1 MNNDLILNSIKSNF
15 AYIEFL
21 PDGTIL
27 DANDIFLS
35 SLEYRLD
42 EIKNQKHKIF
52 VLPQEVN
59 SVEYQNFWQKL
70 SSGKSH
76 DGVFTRLTKSQKEFH
91 IRAIYFPVKD
101 ENNRVVKVV
110 KLATDYNEEAKK
122 ERMSAIVQQ
131 MVDDSPFPNMFATP
145 DGVMVYMN
153 KSSQETLKKLESFL
167 PDRVENL
174 VGKSIDWFHKNPKM
188 IRDLIAD
195 HKNLPR
201 KAIIN
206 VGNEKL
212 ELNISAV
219 MYNGEYVF
227 TNVTWNVATDRLK
240 ALEELANASSDL
252 TKSSTQLTN
261 VSNSLAAAAE
271 ETSVQSATASSA
283 SEEVNAGVQ
292 TVTSNMTQM
301 VSAIKEITRTT
312 NDASVTTQEAMRLTQ
327 ETNKIIDKLGKSSID
342 IGSVIKVIS
351 SIAQQTNLL
360 ALNATIEAARAGD
373 AGRGFAVVANEVK
386 ELSKQTSKAT
396 EDITKRIEAIQL
408 DSKNAVTAV
417 ANISQAIDKVN
428 GFASSI
434 AVAVE
439 EQAATTSEVN
449 RVISE
454 SAEGVAQITKNIS
467 EVTTAAEMT
476 GKNASE
482 ANVEA
487 KNLADLSKRLQHLV
501 TLIK

>member
-1 MNNDLILNSIKSNF
+1 MSSDTLLLEAIKNNF
-15 AYIEFL
+15 AYIEFT

-27 DANDIFLS
+27 DANENFL
-35 SLEYRLD
+35 
-42 EIKNQKHKIF
+42 KT
-52 VLPQEVN
+52 
-59 SVEYQNFWQKL
+59 VEYQLSEIKGQKHRMFVPAEEAQSSAYLEFWNQLAHGNTQDRVFQRSTKT
-70 SSGKSH
+70 GKIIYLKASYFA
-76 DGVFTRLTKSQKEFH
+76 VKNSQGDVEK
-91 IRAIYFPVKD
+91 I
-101 ENNRVVKVV
+101 V
-110 KLATDYNEEAKK
+110 KLASNMTNQIQ
-122 ERMSAIVQQ
+122 AI
-131 MVDDSPFPNMFATP
+131 
-145 DGVMVYMN
+145 
-153 KSSQETLKKLESFL
+153 
-167 PDRVENL
+167 
-174 VGKSIDWFHKNPKM
+174 
-188 IRDLIAD
+188 
-195 HKNLPR
+195 
-201 KAIIN
+201 
-206 VGNEKL
+206 L
-212 ELNISAV
+212 EL
-219 MYNGEYVF
+219 E
-227 TNVTWNVATDRLK
+227 K
-240 ALEELANASSDL
+240 ASVDL
-252 TKSSTQLTN
+252 TNSSNQLIN

-408 DSKNAVTAV
+408 DSKNAVNAV
-417 ANISQAIDKVN
+417 ASISAAIDKVN

-454 SAEGVAQITKNIS
+454 SAEGVAQITKNIG
-467 EVTTAAEMT
+467 EVTLAAEMT

-482 ANVEA
+482 ANVES
-487 KNLADLSKRLQHLV
+487 KKLADLSSRLQHLV

>member
-1 MNNDLILNSIKSNF
+1 MNKEDYQLLQAIINNF
-15 AYIEFL
+15 AYIEFT
-21 PDGTIL
+21 PDSTIL
-27 DANDIFLS
+27 TANDLFCKAV
-35 SLEYRLD
+35 EYQQS
-42 EIKNQKHKIF
+42 EIVGQKHRIF
-52 VLPQEVN
+52 MPPEEVN
-59 SVEYQNFWQKL
+59 SQDYKNFWIDLANGITQEKIFKRITK
-70 SSGKSH
+70 SGKSL
-76 DGVFTRLTKSQKEFH
+76 FIK
-91 IRAIYFPVKD
+91 ANYFAVKD
-101 ENNRVVKVV
+101 ENQQVVKIV
-110 KLATDYNEEAKK
+110 KLATDFT
-122 ERMSAIVQQ
+122 QQ
-131 MVDDSPFPNMFATP
+131 M
-145 DGVMVYMN
+145 
-153 KSSQETLKKLESFL
+153 K
-167 PDRVENL
+167 
-174 VGKSIDWFHKNPKM
+174 
-188 IRDLIAD
+188 
-195 HKNLPR
+195 
-201 KAIIN
+201 II
-206 VGNEKL
+206 
-212 ELNISAV
+212 
-219 MYNGEYVF
+219 
-227 TNVTWNVATDRLK
+227 
-240 ALEELANASSDL
+240 EELGSATNDL
-252 TKSSTQLTN
+252 TKSSYQLTS
-261 VSNSLAAAAE
+261 VANSLAAAAE

-417 ANISQAIDKVN
+417 ASISAAIDKVN

-454 SAEGVAQITKNIS
+454 SAEGVAQITKNIG
-467 EVTTAAEMT
+467 EVTAAAEMT